1 MAGGGNAASDASHVL
16 PAKKAKTV
24 PNKAPETKTR
34 CVRESG
40 VCTCML
46 EAVLVQCKSCIENNP
61 SWSCFASPFSSTMQK
76 LFQHPKA
83 EEAFGFIRRNNIP
96 YDARNALRWAM
107 RTDKFDIFKAIFKDN
122 RSKYFH
128 SPSVFASY
136 YSDFLMNTGAVSHSM
151 VPYLDFLA
159 KEGAVPTPNHLTT
172 LINNWDTLHG
182 VDIVRWLV
190 NNGLQVDR
198 SHVESAIFCSNVS
211 ALRCFVDLNF
221 PLRAEKHFVHQAA
234 ENIDVETVKFLLDD
248 VGLQVSIPELL
259 KDIRIA
265 WENSVTIEEKR
276 YEDPLGMD
284 MAYRRLRQYLL
295 AKEGYSPEMDRKRFH
310 KILQLFEANK
320 EAYSCADYLDM
331 MKFLKH
337 LHDETLNQTVV

>member
-1 MAGGGNAASDASHVL
+1 
-16 PAKKAKTV
+16 
-24 PNKAPETKTR
+24 
-34 CVRESG
+34 
-40 VCTCML
+40 
-46 EAVLVQCKSCIENNP
+46 
-61 SWSCFASPFSSTMQK
+61 
-76 LFQHPKA
+76 
-83 EEAFGFIRRNNIP
+83 
-96 YDARNALRWAM
+96 M
-107 RTDKFDIFKAIFKDN
+107 RTDKFDIFKAIFNDN

-136 YSDFLMNTGAVSHSM
+136 YSDFLMYSVVSHSM

-159 KEGAVPTPNHLTT
+159 KEGAMPTSNHLTT

-190 NNGLQVDR
+190 NNGIQVDR

-234 ENIDVETVKFLLDD
+234 ENIDVETVKFLLDE

-276 YEDPLGMD
+276 T
-284 MAYRRLRQYLL
+284 
-295 AKEGYSPEMDRKRFH
+295 
-310 KILQLFEANK
+310 KIRWAWIR
-320 EAYSCADYLDM
+320 
-331 MKFLKH
+331 H
-337 LHDETLNQTVV
+337 TVVLGSICSPKRDIHPRRIGSVYTKFCNSSRRTRKLTLARIIWI